1 MILDQDI
8 ASMLLKKLLGSF
20 PLDPENNLYG
30 KGDDKYFKLNSVLT
44 EIFLEVSEWSHLPTD
59 LSNRYLEFIENT
71 LLGKITRSIRL
82 RKDIHEKTL
91 LALLP
96 FLPKLILRVDRDWR
110 DNLLEA
116 FTITFSDC
124 KPESKLKLACISTVR
139 DMIIPNG
146 DILYPNASDPT
157 VHYYQVAW
165 VNKLPSLLNQLGNE
179 HPVST
184 QVLTHDIQFI
194 FNPVILDHSRQ
205 KKIFSTWT
213 LFWSNKITSPFL
225 IYTYFEINFRLC
237 CNSYSTLGELG
248 V

>member
-1 MILDQDI
+1 MTVGITFI
-8 ASMLLKKLLGSF
+8 
-20 PLDPENNLYG
+20 
-30 KGDDKYFKLNSVLT
+30 YFQ
-44 EIFLEVSEWSHLPTD
+44 
-59 LSNRYLEFIENT
+59 
-71 LLGKITRSIRL
+71 
-82 RKDIHEKTL
+82 
-91 LALLP
+91 
-96 FLPKLILRVDRDWR
+96 
-110 DNLLEA
+110 A